1 MKRNHP
7 GQLRK
12 IVAANIRRCR
22 KELGVS
28 QQNFAY
34 DIDMDRT
41 YFGAIERG
49 ERNVSIDNIER
60 IATGLNVS
68 PHLLL
73 QCVGEPADPSSL
85 EEARPQSRS
94 S

>member
-1 MKRNHP
+1 VKKNHP
-7 GQLRK
+7 GALRR

-22 KELGVS
+22 KELGIS

-60 IATGLNVS
+60 IANGLNVS
-68 PHLLL
+68 PHTLL
-73 QCVGEPADPSSL
+73 QCVGESADCISS
-85 EEARPQSRS
+85 EG
-94 S
+94 